1 MENQKEP
8 GGILKDNQD
17 EKPGIINEIPEIKIF
32 GKGEGGDD
40 GNESRQI
47 RRSLFMAIVA
57 IAVICIAVGIY
68 KAWDAFRDFD
78 ETIMEEK
85 DKQFYSLIS
94 SEDINIENALNSFCR
109 EADTFFARNRLEEL
123 RSEWEE
129 SGKKDLPGS
138 GNISRIIR
146 CLPTR
151 YMLIC

>member
-8 GGILKDNQD
+8 GAVLKENQD

-40 GNESRQI
+40 GSEGRQI
-47 RRSLFMAIVA
+47 RRNLFMVAVA

-123 RSEWEE
+123 RSEWAE
-129 SGKKDLPGS
+129 SGRKDSSEIG
-138 GNISRIIR
+138 RAHV
-146 CLPTR
+146 
-151 YMLIC
+151 

>member
-68 KAWDAFRDFD
+68 KAWDAFRDG
-78 ETIMEEK
+78 
-85 DKQFYSLIS
+85 
-94 SEDINIENALNSFCR
+94 R
-109 EADTFFARNRLEEL
+109 EGQAVLQSHKF
-123 RSEWEE
+123 
-129 SGKKDLPGS
+129 
-138 GNISRIIR
+138 
-146 CLPTR
+146 
-151 YMLIC
+151 